1 MQGDGAQ
8 RALLGVGIDIDQHD
22 LGMGILDL
30 TQDGVARGRGEPA
43 MAENNLARLRVLEP
57 ALEDRESF
65 SVFGQKGG
73 SYAGHSSVLTDFSR
87 NSML

>member
-1 MQGDGAQ
+1 M
-8 RALLGVGIDIDQHD
+8 GIDIDQDD

-30 TQDGVARGRGEPA
+30 TQDGVARGRGETA
-43 MAENNLARLRVLEP
+43 MAENNLPRLRVLEP
-57 ALEDRESF
+57 ALQGRESL

-73 SYAGHSSVLTDFSR
+73 SYAGHGSVLTDFSC